1 MLGEIIVL
9 ENDSPIKVAKEDQ
22 LGMDY
27 PSNELAEILLDYKST
42 NSLVVG
48 IYGEWGSGK
57 SSFINLLRSKIEHN
71 LNNHPIMINFDPWF
85 CNSEDELLS
94 YFYDILSTNIKKA
107 PSIDKKILK
116 KLFTYF
122 KKISPIIA
130 NKKLVGCLLVLG
142 NLLLKEKSSE
152 ELKNDI
158 NKFLENTKEKIYI
171 FIDDLDRL
179 PDNQIRLIFKLVN
192 HIANFQ
198 NIIYIIP
205 FDYDVVTKALDKIQL
220 DKGANYLQKIIQLPY
235 SVPKPGQELVIKIFF
250 EKFSPYIDNIP
261 EKNIDKERVFRLQST
276 FIQTYIH
283 TIRDVKLLLNAFS
296 INKLTL
302 SNELDVLDLLALSV
316 IKVFNQPLYEWLYN
330 NKKTLCDASLP
341 YNLKDYRSDLSNSLI
356 TAEVCSEKNVER
368 TIDFLSELFPKV
380 VGNMSVSVDK
390 EYRRLHRIAC
400 EDYFYQ
406 YFSCN
411 YPLTYINRR
420 KIYDISNADNSYIVQ
435 QIIEDS
441 IDKEILSTLLLEIE
455 SNINY
460 IKINS
465 LKILAEQLIVTFGK
479 SKENDNNLY
488 NQLSV
493 DESMSYVLADILKQ
507 IGVSES
513 IGTSSNLVI
522 NSLKIADFDNILGIS
537 FWIDHEE
544 QIHNK
549 TVSDPTAKKRQ
560 SVDSQT
566 LKKIESI
573 YCDRLKM
580 FLEKIDLLHKDIDLY
595 LPMYLWSQFDL
606 MNYKNFWLK
615 KFSEDSL
622 YYIIF
627 LNTVRWEYEK
637 CEKVISF
644 SEIKNHILILKD
656 SNEIKKL
663 PDNLIDKATKFTEEY
678 NTEWYHQ

>member
-1 MLGEIIVL
+1 ML

-27 PSNELAEILLDYKST
+27 PSNELAEILLNYKST

-48 IYGEWGSGK
+48 VYGEWGSGK

-71 LNNHPIMINFDPWF
+71 LSNDPIMINFDPWF

-107 PSIDKKILK
+107 PSIDKKILRN
-116 KLFTYF
+116 LFKYF
-122 KKISPIIA
+122 NKISPIIT

-142 NLLLKEKSSE
+142 NFFLREKSSE
-152 ELKNDI
+152 ELKNEI
-158 NKFLENTKEKIYI
+158 NKILENTKDKIYI

-205 FDYDVVTKALDKIQL
+205 FDYDVVTKALDKIQI

-235 SVPKPGQELVIKIFF
+235 NVPKPGQEIVIKIFF
-250 EKFSPYIDNIP
+250 EKFAPYMDNVP
-261 EKNIDKERVFRLQST
+261 EKNIDKRRVFRLQST
-276 FIQTYIH
+276 FVQTYIH
-283 TIRDVKLLLNAFS
+283 TIRDVKLLLNTFS

-302 SNELDVLDLLALSV
+302 SNELDVLDLLALSFL
-316 IKVFNQPLYEWLYN
+316 KVFNQPLYEWIYN
-330 NKKTLCDASLP
+330 NKKTLFDTILG
-341 YNLKDYRSDLSNSLI
+341 YNAKECRNTLSNLLI
-356 TAEVCSEKNVER
+356 TEEVCSEKNVEK
-368 TIDFLSELFPKV
+368 TIDLLSELFPKFNV
-380 VGNMSVSVDK
+380 DTSLSDDK
-390 EYRRLHRIAC
+390 ENRRLHRIAC
-400 EDYFYQ
+400 KDYFYQ
-406 YFSCN
+406 YFSGN
-411 YPLTYINRR
+411 YPLTYINRK
-420 KIYDISNADNSYIVQ
+420 KINDISNTDNCYIVK

-441 IDKEILSTLLLEIE
+441 IDKEALSILLSEIE

-460 IKINS
+460 IQLDS
-465 LKILAEQLIVTFGK
+465 LKILAEQLIFTFGK

-488 NQLSV
+488 NQLPV
-493 DESMSYVLADILKQ
+493 DESMSYVLADILKK
-507 IGVSES
+507 IGADES
-513 IGTSSNLVI
+513 INTSSNLVI

-537 FWIDHEE
+537 FWLDHEE
-544 QIHNK
+544 QIH
-549 TVSDPTAKKRQ
+549 TRSVSDSIDRKSQ
-560 SVDSQT
+560 SVDSQA

-580 FLEKIDLLHKDIDLY
+580 FLEKINLLHKDIDLY

-627 LNTVRWEYEK
+627 LNTVNWEYEK

-663 PDNLIDKATKFTEEY
+663 PDNLIDKATKFTEDY
-678 NTEWYHQ
+678 NTEWYYQ